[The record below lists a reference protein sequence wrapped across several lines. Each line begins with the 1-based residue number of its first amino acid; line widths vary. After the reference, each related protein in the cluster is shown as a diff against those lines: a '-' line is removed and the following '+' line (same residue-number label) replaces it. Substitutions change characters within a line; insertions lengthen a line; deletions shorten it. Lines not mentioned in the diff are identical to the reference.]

1 MGDVSNSS
9 DYEVYAT
16 QTDWRVSVEF
26 NGVTIADSSQA
37 ILFREG
43 SMAPVYYFPRADV
56 RMDLMRRTRH
66 KTHCPFKGDASY
78 WSLSV
83 GEKSLENVVWSYEKP
98 IEEATSIKGYVAFY
112 MDHLGTTYDEDSEY
126 TQHIEA
132 GGHGHSY
139 VDWLLGEAWK
149 FDDSVKLTKAFAE
162 MLVANDSPVT
172 RLSMFIRTLHPLV
185 IGNAYIWR
193 QEKAEI
199 NSFVLTHETL
209 KSETFLDS
217 PLAHIF
223 SGAGGVRRRLEGDN
237 VILDFGI
244 LRQLHEEGCTD
255 YVAMPVVFTNGQI
268 NALTLAT
275 DKPGGFRTTDLGRI
289 YEISPI
295 LSKLYEVHASQKMS
309 SSLLQTYLGRETGE
323 RVLQGLIKRGDSEEL
338 SAVIWFCDLRQS
350 TTLAESMDREKFIA
364 TLNQFFECMVR
375 PILEYGGEVL
385 QFIGDA
391 VVAIFPKQE
400 GDPSFQAACEEALD
414 AAIAAD
420 ERVNE
425 WNVEREAENLPPIGF
440 GIGLHVGTFT
450 YGNIGIAER
459 LEFTVIGS
467 VANEAAR
474 IEGMTKELQ
483 QVILTSEEFANNCS
497 NRLHLMGEFSLRGVE
512 SDQKLFGVK

>member
-9 DYEVYAT
+9 DYEISAT
-16 QTDWRVSVEF
+16 QTDWRVSVDF
-26 NGVTIADSSQA
+26 NGVTIADSSKA
-37 ILFREG
+37 ILYREG
-43 SMAPVYYFPRADV
+43 SMAPVYYFPRDDV
-56 RMDLMRRTRH
+56 RMDLMRRSRH

-78 WSLSV
+78 WSLTV
-83 GEKSLENVVWSYEKP
+83 GEKSLQNVVWSYEKP
-98 IEEATSIKGYVAFY
+98 IEDGVSIKSHVAFY
-112 MDHLGTTYDEDSEY
+112 MDHLGSTYDEDSEY
-126 TQHIEA
+126 TKQVAA
-132 GGHGHSY
+132 GGHGNVY

-149 FDDSVKLTKAFAE
+149 LDDSIKLTKAFAE
-162 MLVANDSPVT
+162 MLVVSGSPVT

-193 QEKAEI
+193 QEKEEI
-199 NSFVLTHETL
+199 NSFVLTHDTL

-223 SGAGGVRRRLEGDN
+223 SGAGGVRRRLEGDD

-255 YVAMPVVFTNGQI
+255 YVAMPIVFTNGQI

-275 DKPGGFRTTDLGRI
+275 DKEGGFSTADLGRI
-289 YEISPI
+289 YEISPV

-323 RVLQGLIKRGDSEEL
+323 KVLKGLIKRGDSEEL
-338 SAVIWFCDLRQS
+338 NAVIWFCDLRQS
-350 TTLAESMDREKFIA
+350 TTLAESMERQKFIA
-364 TLNQFFECMVR
+364 MLNQFFECMVR

-400 GDPSFQAACEEALD
+400 EDPSFRAACEEALD

-420 ERVNE
+420 ERVQD
-425 WNVEREAENLPPIGF
+425 WNLEREAENLPPIGF

-474 IEGMTKELQ
+474 IEGMTKELEE
-483 QVILTSEEFANNCS
+483 VILTSEEFANNCPS
-497 NRLHLMGEFSLRGVE
+497 RLKAMGEFSLRGVE